1 MRTAYERE
9 RERERAFVCRV
20 LNAHPMSAPPS
31 RMSPGKRW
39 AVEHALRRSRI
50 RQKVLA
56 HLHQNG
62 TATASQIARKT
73 DADLSHVLGAL
84 RGSATRYS
92 CERSLLHL
100 DLVEIVGG
108 SAPAYYRLTPL
119 ALSILQEHPTPEPEV
134 IA

>member
-1 MRTAYERE
+1 M
-9 RERERAFVCRV
+9 
-20 LNAHPMSAPPS
+20 
-31 RMSPGKRW
+31 
-39 AVEHALRRSRI
+39 
-50 RQKVLA
+50 LA